1 MKQTT
6 RFAPAARVLFVA
18 LCFSLASC
26 ATIGPRDEIVAGVAI
41 PVPGELK
48 KAPEEKMEINFPGFS
63 GGRAAF
69 YGSMPVDKVV
79 EFYKKEMSARGWR
92 SNASLVT
99 HGGMLAYSK
108 DGKNVLVSVSG
119 SGNDTTLNLV
129 VGSAGF

>member
-1 MKQTT
+1 MKQAT
-6 RFAPAARVLFVA
+6 RVAPAARALLVA

-26 ATIGPRDEIVAGVAI
+26 ATIGARDEIVAGVTI
-41 PVPGELK
+41 PVPGGMR
-48 KAPEEKMEINFPGFS
+48 KAPEEKMELNFPGFS

-69 YGSMPVDKVV
+69 RGSVPADEVV

-108 DGKNVLVSVSG
+108 DGKNVLIMISG
-119 SGNDTTLNLV
+119 AGGDTALNLV

>member
-1 MKQTT
+1 MKETT
-6 RFAPAARVLFVA
+6 RFAPAARVLLVA
-18 LCFSLASC
+18 LCFSLAGC
-26 ATIGPRDEIVAGVAI
+26 ATIGARDEIVAGVTV
-41 PVPGELK
+41 PVPGGMK
-48 KAPEEKMEINFPGFS
+48 KAPEEKMELNFPGFS

-69 YGSMPVDKVV
+69 RGNVPPDEVV

-108 DGKNVLVSVSG
+108 DGKNVLIMIG
-119 SGNDTTLNLV
+119 GAGGDTTLNLV

>member
-1 MKQTT
+1 MKQTPH
-6 RFAPAARVLFVA
+6 FAPAARALFVA
-18 LCFSLASC
+18 LCFSLAGC
-26 ATIGPRDEIVAGVAI
+26 ATIGPRDEVVAGVAI

-69 YGSMPVDKVV
+69 HGSMPTDKVV
-79 EFYKKEMSARGWR
+79 EFYKKEMSTRGWR

-108 DGKNVLVSVSG
+108 DGKNVLITVSG
-119 SGNDTTLNLV
+119 SGGDSTLNVV